1 MTKLSR
7 SGRAALWTA
16 WLLIL
21 GLIAPWQIQAAEKTV
36 LVLPF
41 GIQAGSEM
49 PNAKETIPQ
58 TIIEKLQAQGMKT
71 VSMERSIDLLSS
83 ANLTTINLPMAHQL
97 GLQAGADLVI
107 YGRFNQE
114 NGGFSMETMLVPVAV
129 DGRPVPAR
137 FQRQTLSQFDD
148 AAAQLASRA
157 SATLNAAPTP
167 VAAAPAVGPAADP
180 VPGVEPATAAEPVR
194 SASEQ
199 LVPMRTSGQGIS
211 DVQVRGLKNIE
222 RDVILMRLTI
232 RRGDSPDA
240 AAINEEVKR
249 LWEMGYFTDVQ
260 AHMEGSV
267 LVFDVVEKPRIES
280 IVIEGTNEID
290 KEDVESAMMTRTG
303 NVLNEQ
309 TLADDLQR
317 IKEVYSKD
325 GYYLAR
331 VSYRVQQ
338 AVDPRSA
345 VLVITIDEGN
355 KLYITE
361 VKVDGLKDLDQ
372 GGMEKYM
379 DLRERNLLSWITGSG
394 VHKEEYLER
403 DTNAIAAYALT
414 QGYIDIQVGSPDVNY
429 EQDGI
434 HVIFPVS
441 EGPRYTVKDVGFAGD
456 LLDSEENMLKLVD
469 MPGWRDEKGYFNV
482 TIMQDDA
489 KALQNWYNDHGYA
502 YAEVDTRVVKNED
515 EENTVNVVYL
525 INKKQKIY
533 IRRLLVE
540 GNEKTRDNVILREMR
555 LGDGDAYDG
564 AKLRRST
571 ERLTRLRYFDNVDT
585 ELVPTESEDL
595 VDLKIKVKEGNTGAL
610 MAGVGYSTYFDVGV
624 SASIMER
631 NLFGRGYN
639 LALSGFFSWR
649 RTSGTLTFANPRLY
663 DTNLS
668 FGNDLYY
675 MHDYWDSFT
684 RDTIGD
690 TIRLAYPIGEYTSVG
705 VSYRLE
711 RYEIYD
717 VESTAS
723 PYITD
728 YKGINWTSAFG
739 ARIVRD
745 TTDRRDRPTRGTI
758 IRLSGEW
765 GGGGLGGTD
774 NFFKIIGDW
783 QGFLSLKENH
793 TLHARARL
801 GAVYQNTSSKIPVFE
816 RFYVGGMD
824 TVRGYS
830 YTDASP
836 RSRDPRYDND
846 VIGGDRMGVAN
857 FEYVWTFQEDMGL
870 SIVPFFDIGFNY
882 SSDDGQD
889 LKWDFDQNWVYSAG
903 LELRWRSPMGD
914 LRIAYGIPLK
924 KDFDG
929 ERESGRLEFSMG
941 QFF

>member
-7 SGRAALWTA
+7 SSRFSIWMAF
-16 WLLIL
+16 LLLL
-21 GLIAPWQIQAAEKTV
+21 GLFVPQQVRADENTV

-41 GIQAGSEM
+41 GIQAGPEI
-49 PNAKETIPQ
+49 PDAKDMVPQ
-58 TIIEKLQAQGMKT
+58 RIIDRLRAQGMRT
-71 VSMERSIDLLSS
+71 VPMERARGLLQN
-83 ANLTTINLPMAHQL
+83 ANLTTINLAIAQQL

-107 YGRFNQE
+107 YGKFVQQ
-114 NGGFSMETMLVPVAV
+114 GDGFDMETMLVPVGHDA
-129 DGRPVPAR
+129 RPVPAR
-137 FQRQTLSQFDD
+137 FSRQNLSELDD
-148 AAAQLASRA
+148 AAGQLASRA
-157 SATLNAAPTP
+157 SAALR
-167 VAAAPAVGPAADP
+167 PAVPEPEIAP
-180 VPGVEPATAAEPVR
+180 VPEVTPGVEPATVAEPVR
-194 SASEQ
+194 SASDA
-199 LVPMRTSGQGIS
+199 LVPMRTSGTGIS
-211 DVQVRGLKNIE
+211 DVQVRGLRNIE
-222 RDVILMRLTI
+222 RDVILMRMTI
-232 RRGDSPDA
+232 RRGDTPDA

-280 IVIEGTNEID
+280 IVIEGTDEVD
-290 KEDVESAMMTRTG
+290 KEDIETAMMTRTG

-309 TLADDLQR
+309 TLAEDLQR
-317 IKEVYSKD
+317 IKEIYSKE

-331 VSYRVQQ
+331 ATYRIQQ
-338 AVDPRSA
+338 TADARSA
-345 VLVITIDEGN
+345 ILVITITEGK

-361 VKVDGLKDLDQ
+361 VKVDGLKEMKQSD
-372 GGMEKYM
+372 MEKYLA
-379 DLRERNLLSWITGSG
+379 LRERNILSWVTGTG
-394 VHKEEYLER
+394 VLKEEYLER
-403 DTNAIAAYALT
+403 DTNAIAAYGLT
-414 QGYIDIQVGSPDVNY
+414 QGYVDIQVGAPEVTY
-429 EQDGI
+429 ENDGI
-434 HVIFPVS
+434 HVIFPVN
-441 EGPRYTVKDVGFAGD
+441 EGPRYYVKEVGFAGD
-456 LLDSEENMLKLVD
+456 LLDSEEIMLTKVE
-469 MPGWRDEKGYFNV
+469 MPTWRDENKYFNV
-482 TIMQDDA
+482 SIMQDDA
-489 KALQNWYNDHGYA
+489 KALQNYYNDKGYA

-515 EENTVNVVYL
+515 EENTVNVVYV
-525 INKKQKIY
+525 INKNQKVY

-555 LGDGDAYDG
+555 LGDGDQYDG
-564 AKLRRST
+564 ARLRRSM
-571 ERLTRLRYFDNVDT
+571 ERLTRLRYFDNVDS
-585 ELVPTESEDL
+585 ELVPTESADM
-595 VDLKIKVKEGNTGAL
+595 VDLKVKVKEGNTGAL

-649 RTSGTLTFANPRLY
+649 RTSGTLTFANPRIY
-663 DTNLS
+663 DTNLA

-675 MHDYWDSFT
+675 LHDYWDSFT

-690 TIRLAYPIGEYTSVG
+690 TIRLSYPIGEYTSVG
-705 VSYRLE
+705 ISYRLE

-717 VESTAS
+717 VSRTAS

-728 YKGINWTSAFG
+728 YKGINWTSAVG

-745 TTDRRDRPTRGTI
+745 TTDKRDRPTKGTI
-758 IRLSGEW
+758 FRLSGEW

-774 NFFKIIGDW
+774 NFVKVIADW
-783 QGFLSLKENH
+783 QGFHTIKHNH
-793 TLHARARL
+793 TLHLRARA
-801 GAVYQNTSSKIPVFE
+801 GAIFQNTDSRIPVFE

-836 RSRDPRYDND
+836 RSREPRYDND

-870 SIVPFFDIGFNY
+870 AIVPFFDIGFNY
-882 SSDDGQD
+882 SSDDGGELQM
-889 LKWDFDQNWVYSAG
+889 DFDKNWVYSCG

-914 LRIAYGIPLK
+914 LRIAYGFPLK
-924 KDFDG
+924 EDFDG
-929 ERESGRLEFSMG
+929 EVESGRLEFSMG

>member
-1 MTKLSR
+1 M
-7 SGRAALWTA
+7 A

-21 GLIAPWQIQAAEKTV
+21 GLLAPLQAQAAEKTV

-41 GIQAGSEM
+41 GIQAGPSM
-49 PNAKETIPQ
+49 PNAKDTVPQ
-58 TIIEKLQAQGMKT
+58 TIVDKLRAQGMDT
-71 VSMERSIDLLSS
+71 VSMERAKELLSN
-83 ANLTTINLPMAHQL
+83 ANLTTINVAMAHQL
-97 GLQAGADLVI
+97 GLQAGADMVI
-107 YGRFNQE
+107 YGRFSQQE
-114 NGGFSMETMLVPVAV
+114 GGGFSMDTMLVPVAV
-129 DGRPVPAR
+129 ESRPVPAR
-137 FQRQTLSQFDD
+137 FQRQSLAEFDD

-157 SATLNAAPTP
+157 SATLKPAP
-167 VAAAPAVGPAADP
+167 AAAPAAVPE
-180 VPGVEPATAAEPVR
+180 VTPGVEPATPAEPVR

-199 LVPMRTSGQGIS
+199 LVPMRTSGAGIT

-240 AAINEEVKR
+240 DAINEEVKR

-267 LVFDVVEKPRIES
+267 LVFDVVEKPRIEA
-280 IVIEGTNEID
+280 IVIEGTDEID
-290 KEDVESAMMTRTG
+290 KEDVETAMMTRTG

-309 TLADDLQR
+309 TLAEDLQR
-317 IKEVYSKD
+317 IKEVYSKE
-325 GYYLAR
+325 GHYLAK
-331 VSYRVQQ
+331 VTYRVQQ

-355 KLYITE
+355 KLYVTE
-361 VKVDGLKDLDQ
+361 VKVDGLKDLQQSD
-372 GGMEKYM
+372 MEKYM
-379 DLRERNLLSWITGSG
+379 ALRERTIISWITGTG
-394 VHKEEYLER
+394 VLKEEYLER

-414 QGYIDIQVGSPDVNY
+414 QGYIDVQVGSPEVNY
-429 EQDGI
+429 EEDGI
-434 HVIFPVS
+434 HVIFPVN
-441 EGPRYTVKDVGFAGD
+441 EGPRYNVKEVGFGGD
-456 LLDSEENMLKLVD
+456 LLETEENMLKLIE
-469 MPGWRDEKGYFNV
+469 MPGWRDDKGYFNV

-489 KALQNWYNDHGYA
+489 KLLQNWYNDHGYA
-502 YAEVDTRVVKNED
+502 YAEVDTRVVKNEGEG
-515 EENTVNVVYL
+515 EENTVNVVYV

-533 IRRLLVE
+533 VRRLLVE

-555 LGDGDAYDG
+555 LGDGDPYEG

-571 ERLTRLRYFDNVDT
+571 ERLTKLRYFDHVDT
-585 ELVPTESEDL
+585 ELVPTESEDM

-649 RTSGTLTFANPRLY
+649 RTSGTLSFANPRLY

-684 RDTIGD
+684 RDTLGD

-728 YKGINWTSAFG
+728 YKGINWTSAVG
-739 ARIVRD
+739 ARLVRD
-745 TTDRRDRPTRGTI
+745 TTDKRDSPTRGTI
-758 IRLSGEW
+758 FRVSGEW

-774 NFFKIIGDW
+774 NFFKVIGDW
-783 QGFLSLKENH
+783 QGFYTPKENH
-793 TLHARARL
+793 TLHLRARL
-801 GAVYQNTSSKIPVFE
+801 GAVFQNTDSKIPVFE

-836 RSRDPRYDND
+836 RSRDPRYDQD

-857 FEYVWTFQEDMGL
+857 FEYVFTFQEDMGL
-870 SIVPFFDIGFNY
+870 AIVPFFDIGFNY
-882 SSDDGQD
+882 SSDDGGE
-889 LKWDFDQNWVYSAG
+889 LEWDFDKNWVYSTG

-924 KDFDG
+924 EDFDG
-929 ERESGRLEFSMG
+929 EYESGRLEFSMG